1 MINFINKLKKVW
13 NEKYLSLYFSILI
26 TLCFAAYNAFLGI
39 NYLAIWNGSIALY
52 YILLLIVKCIV
63 CFGSNKVDEKTRDLS
78 LRKYVLSSLLI
89 VTITIALIV
98 PSISMINHQRPV
110 NLDMISAITVATF
123 TTYKIFIAIKNY
135 LNNRKL
141 NSLFNKQIS
150 TINLVSAI
158 VSILTM
164 QNTLIV
170 VSEEGYTDDMKIL
183 SIISTIVMLISIAC
197 ISIVSMIKII
207 NNKKN
212 KSIL

>member
-1 MINFINKLKKVW
+1 MINFINKFKKVW

-98 PSISMINHQRPV
+98 PSILMINHQRPV
-110 NLDMISAITVATF
+110 NLEMISAITIATF
-123 TTYKIFIAIKNY
+123 TTYKITIAIKNY
-135 LNNRKL
+135 FSYRNKEN
-141 NSLFNKQIS
+141 LFNKQIS

-158 VSILTM
+158 VSILTL
-164 QNTLIV
+164 QNTLIM

>member
-1 MINFINKLKKVW
+1 MINFIKKFKKVW
-13 NEKYLSLYFSILI
+13 KDKYLSLYFSILI

-63 CFGSNKVDEKTRDLS
+63 CFGSNKVDEITRDLS

-98 PSISMINHQRPV
+98 PSILMINHQRPV
-110 NLDMISAITVATF
+110 NLEMISAITIATF
-123 TTYKIFIAIKNY
+123 TTYKITIAIKNY
-135 LNNRKL
+135 FSYRNKEN
-141 NSLFNKQIS
+141 LFNKQIS

-158 VSILTM
+158 VSILTL
-164 QNTLIV
+164 QNTLIM
-170 VSEEGYTDDMKIL
+170 VSEEGYTENMKIL
-183 SIISTIVMLISIAC
+183 TIVSTIVMLISIAC

>member
-1 MINFINKLKKVW
+1 MINFIKKFKKVW
-13 NEKYLSLYFSILI
+13 KDKYLSLYFSILI

-52 YILLLIVKCIV
+52 YILLLIIKCIV
-63 CFGSNKVDEKTRDLS
+63 IFGSNKLEWGTKELS
-78 LRKYVLSSLLI
+78 LTKFIVSSSIIIVLTL
-89 VTITIALIV
+89 ALIV
-98 PSISMINHQRPV
+98 PSILMINHQRPV

-123 TTYKIFIAIKNY
+123 TTYKIFIAIKNFF
-135 LNNRKL
+135 NNRKL